1 MARRAEAKAAKWVG
15 KEREK
20 EKQKKEEF
28 REWEK
33 EKDRE
38 REKESKKTYIEDEYY
53 FCADF

>member
-1 MARRAEAKAAKWVG
+1 VARRAEAKAAKWVG

-38 REKESKKTYIEDEYY
+38 REKERKKTYIEDEYY